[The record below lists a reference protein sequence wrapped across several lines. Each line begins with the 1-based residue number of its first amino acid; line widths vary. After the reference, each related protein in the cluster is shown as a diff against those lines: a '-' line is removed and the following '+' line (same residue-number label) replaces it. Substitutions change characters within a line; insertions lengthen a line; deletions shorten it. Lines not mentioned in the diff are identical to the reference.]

1 MNDLFVIQH
10 LIVASAVGKISAEAA
25 MANMW
30 SGNSY
35 NILVYLTNVFI
46 GLLFIIIAY
55 NAVYYSQNNNA
66 TRFKT
71 FFAPLKV
78 FVICIKVKRKPQ
90 FVKSL

>member
-10 LIVASAVGKISAEAA
+10 LIVASAIGKISAEAA

-46 GLLFIIIAY
+46 GLLFTIIAY

-71 FFAPLKV
+71 FFRSIEGFCHLYQSKKKTP
-78 FVICIKVKRKPQ
+78 IC
-90 FVKSL
+90 